1 MNAHAQILK
10 PNIAAITAFLY
21 ALFDPAFVHAFP
33 DAWIEIVC
41 IYPDGP
47 IKWRFFSAHNVEPI
61 VEYIVKMN
69 ERGHNCYVGAALRH
83 GEKPKSGR
91 AGKAHFCAARYSWAD
106 LDQPGDHERAVEICR
121 REGLLPGVVV
131 TTGTIPHTRAQVH
144 FLNREPLTEP
154 KDVEDANTA
163 LCERFEGDAVQ
174 NCDRLVRV
182 GGSISFPP
190 AHKQAKGYVPELT
203 TVQIKNDT
211 PSYSAEALRDLQPA
225 KPKSAGSGAP
235 TNTGV
240 ARHDYFDSFERYANA
255 QMREAGRLTDGDMQA
270 LLEKHQNG
278 GGQGWHNDLVA
289 ITWELLV
296 RGYEPFAIQM
306 VIGSACKKGFDD
318 PDIGRLVNKKWEE
331 FQAQRR
337 EAERSEVEER
347 VAKAKV
353 PSALALAY
361 YNELSELP
369 PKFWIMKFVLAHG
382 ETSNWFGPPGVGKSV
397 LMTDLAFHVAW
408 GCDWRGYRSKERCG
422 VVYIAL
428 ERGALVKRRLSA
440 YMRKYGAPDLPIAV
454 ASNVVDLKNK
464 GCVKLIVDTIREA
477 ETRFDCKVGLIVID
491 TISKG
496 IAAGG
501 GDEDKSKDV
510 NVVLA
515 NLRRVEELTT
525 VHIACVGHT
534 GKDEERGHRGSN
546 ANLGDVDLMVQI
558 SGGEGAVKTATVI
571 KINDGMEGPLTHYK
585 IESALLGTD
594 EDGDAITTAIIS
606 DDAAEAAQEAKVKK
620 GLSGTQRRAMELLT
634 RCIND
639 NGRPPPA
646 SQEFPRNVRVVALE
660 EWHTA
665 CERGGLSSAEKKE
678 DRDRAFRRA
687 KDDLQTFN
695 RTACL
700 DGLVWLVRDD
710 G

>member
-1 MNAHAQILK
+1 
-10 PNIAAITAFLY
+10 
-21 ALFDPAFVHAFP
+21 
-33 DAWIEIVC
+33 
-41 IYPDGP
+41 
-47 IKWRFFSAHNVEPI
+47 
-61 VEYIVKMN
+61 MN
-69 ERGHNCYVGAALRH
+69 ERGRNCYVGAALRH
-83 GEKPKSGR
+83 GDKPKSGR
-91 AGKAHFCAARYSWAD
+91 AGKVHFRAARYSWTD
-106 LDQPGDHERAVEICR
+106 LDEPGDYERAVEICQ
-121 REGLLPGVVV
+121 REGLQPGVVV

-190 AHKQAKGYVPELT
+190 ANKRAKGYVPELT
-203 TVQIKNDT
+203 TVQIKNDA
-211 PSYSAEALRDLQPA
+211 PSYSVETLCDLRPA
-225 KPKSAGSGAP
+225 KPKLAGSGAP
-235 TNTGV
+235 SNYSSAAAGC
-240 ARHDYFDSFERYANA
+240 DDLSSFGSYADA
-255 QMREAGRLTDGDMQA
+255 QMREAGRLTDTDMQA
-270 LLEKHQNG
+270 LLDKHQKVG
-278 GGQGWHNDLVA
+278 R
-289 ITWELLV
+289 V
-296 RGYEPFAIQM
+296 RG
-306 VIGSACKKGFDD
+306 G
-318 PDIGRLVNKKWEE
+318 
-331 FQAQRR
+331 RR
-337 EAERSEVEER
+337 EAERSEAEER

-353 PSALALAY
+353 SSALALAY
-361 YNELSELP
+361 YNELNELP
-369 PKFWIMKFVLAHG
+369 PKFWIMKFVLARG

-397 LMTDLAFHVAW
+397 LMTDLAFYVAL
-408 GCDWRGYRSKERCG
+408 GRDWRGYRSKERCG

-440 YMRKYGAPDLPIAV
+440 YMRKYDAPDLPIAV
-454 ASNVVDLKNK
+454 ASNVIDLKNK
-464 GCVKLIVDTIREA
+464 SCIKLIVDTIREA
-477 ETRFDCKVGLIVID
+477 EARFCCKVGLIVID

-496 IAAGG
+496 IAVGG
-501 GDEDKSKDV
+501 GDEDKARDM

-515 NLRRVEELTT
+515 NLRRVEELTN

-534 GKDEERGHRGSN
+534 GKDEDRGHRGSN
-546 ANLGDVDLMVQI
+546 ANPGDVDLMVQI

-606 DDAAEAAQEAKVKK
+606 DDAAEATQEAKSKK

>member
-1 MNAHAQILK
+1 MNVHTQILEADADV
-10 PNIAAITAFLY
+10 ISAFLY
-21 ALFDPAFVHAFP
+21 ILFAPDFVHAFP
-33 DAWIEIVC
+33 NAWIEVVFIR
-41 IYPDGP
+41 PDGKL
-47 IKWRFFSAHNVEPI
+47 IWSFFSVHDLEP
-61 VEYIVKMN
+61 VVGCVLHMN
-69 ERGHNCYVGAALRH
+69 GGGWNCYVGAALRH
-83 GEKPKSGR
+83 GEKPKKGR
-91 AGKAHFCAARYSWAD
+91 AGKEHFCAASHFWAD
-106 LDQPGDHERAVEICR
+106 CDDHGCFERAIDISK
-121 REGLLPGVVV
+121 REQINPSMVHI
-131 TTGTIPHTRAQVH
+131 TGTTPHTRAQIWIKSA
-144 FLNREPLTEP
+144 EPITDLAELET
-154 KDVEDANTA
+154 ATTA
-163 LCERFEGDAVQ
+163 LRDAFASDKVQ
-174 NCDRLVRV
+174 NADRIMRIPGTVN
-182 GGSISFPP
+182 FPP
-190 AHKQAKGYVPELT
+190 PNKIERGYIIELT
-203 TVQIKNDT
+203 TLRAAHDA
-211 PSYSAEALRDLQPA
+211 PAYSVEALCDLRKAESGGTNPTVVPHFA
-225 KPKSAGSGAP
+225 AGA
-235 TNTGV
+235 TGQSD
-240 ARHDYFDSFERYANA
+240 ADIDFFERYADE
-255 QMREAGRLTDGDMQA
+255 QHRQAGRLTDGDMQA

-440 YMRKYGAPDLPIAV
+440 YKRKYDAPDLPIAV
-454 ASNVVDLKNK
+454 ASNVIDLKNK

-477 ETRFDCKVGLIVID
+477 ETRFGYKVGLIVID

-501 GDEDKSKDV
+501 GDEDKAKDV

-534 GKDEERGHRGSN
+534 GKDEERGHRGSS

-606 DDAAEAAQEAKVKK
+606 DDAAEAAQEAK
-620 GLSGTQRRAMELLT
+620 
-634 RCIND
+634 
-639 NGRPPPA
+639 
-646 SQEFPRNVRVVALE
+646 QEGAERYPTPRHGAADPL
-660 EWHTA
+660 H
-665 CERGGLSSAEKKE
+665 
-678 DRDRAFRRA
+678 
-687 KDDLQTFN
+687 Q
-695 RTACL
+695 
-700 DGLVWLVRDD
+700 
-710 G
+710 